1 MKKKNEF
8 KCFIANDNSN
18 GQIVLSGTM
27 NNIEKLSIYL
37 NSINIKNIKLSVSAP
52 FHCELMKTATELM
65 RNELAKIVFKDFQT
79 SLISN
84 VTAQEIDD
92 NLLIRDLLVRQIESR
107 VRWRESIN
115 YMIKNGVNNFI
126 EIGPGKV
133 LSGLVKRIDKKVK
146 VSAINNEEDI
156 NKIKNLMIDF
166 KNKKILITGATGGIG
181 YSLVDKFNL
190 LGGSI
195 LATGTN
201 EDKLN
206 DLKKKYSKIK
216 TIKFDISKHDEI
228 ENMIDKATS
237 ELDGLDILINNAGI
251 TSDNLSLRMKKD
263 EWEKVINI
271 NLSST
276 FYFCKFAIK
285 KMLKN
290 KYGRIINITSIVGH
304 TGNLGQSNYSASKAG
319 IIGMSKSLAIEYAKK
334 NITINCVSPGFI
346 ETKMTDKISE
356 DMKSI
361 LISRVPMNKLGT
373 GLDVSNTVAFLSSD
387 AASYITGETIHVNGG
402 MYMA

>member
-1 MKKKNEF
+1 
-8 KCFIANDNSN
+8 
-18 GQIVLSGTM
+18 
-27 NNIEKLSIYL
+27 
-37 NSINIKNIKLSVSAP
+37 
-52 FHCELMKTATELM
+52 
-65 RNELAKIVFKDFQT
+65 
-79 SLISN
+79 
-84 VTAQEIDD
+84 
-92 NLLIRDLLVRQIESR
+92 
-107 VRWRESIN
+107 
-115 YMIKNGVNNFI
+115 
-126 EIGPGKV
+126 
-133 LSGLVKRIDKKVK
+133 
-146 VSAINNEEDI
+146 
-156 NKIKNLMIDF
+156 MIDF

-206 DLKKKYSKIK
+206 DLKKKYSEIK

-228 ENMIDKATS
+228 ENLIDKVSA

-251 TSDNLSLRMKKD
+251 TIDNLSLRMKKD
-263 EWEKVINI
+263 DWDKVLNI

-276 FYFCKFAIK
+276 FYLCKFAIK

-290 KYGRIINITSIVGH
+290 KYGRIVNITSIVGH
-304 TGNLGQSNYSASKAG
+304 TGNLGQSNYAASKAG

-356 DMKSI
+356 DMKKT
-361 LISRVPMNKLGT
+361 LISRVPMSKLGT